1 MIPVVL
7 VLYIRFLGFSES
19 SSIVLYHAFSAV
31 KGLSTSFIV
40 DISADSDKFKII
52 VYTSVVYI
60 IGGLVLTIGAIG
72 DTSNGNQGIEGMPV
86 R

>member
-19 SSIVLYHAFSAV
+19 TSIVLYHALSAV
-31 KGLSTSFIV
+31 KGFSTLFIV